1 MKEFLGGEVC
11 KRVVLDREMDGR
23 SREGGCKI
31 DEERCDVCKGIG
43 RKRKWVRVEREG
55 WVEEIRGERIK
66 QMEEMDLESETL
78 VKEET
83 IVERS
88 TPTQREEANIRRVFE
103 EERRIQESTRLQ
115 KI

>member
-43 RKRKWVRVEREG
+43 RKRK
-55 WVEEIRGERIK
+55 
-66 QMEEMDLESETL
+66 
-78 VKEET
+78 
-83 IVERS
+83 
-88 TPTQREEANIRRVFE
+88 
-103 EERRIQESTRLQ
+103 
-115 KI
+115 